1 VKAKTKKK
9 IKSTKKTT
17 ATNDSQS
24 KPIPS
29 DSDDDLVRKTSSLSS
44 SPAPCYQGKWIHRQ
58 NYHAWDPVYGHK
70 ITGKV
75 KHRWENMET
84 DDITYERPG
93 SFQSDKSFFYTSC
106 DDIGGHE
113 SDEYDD
119 VYTNVSA
126 IRENPVMSAPPPAFG
141 PARTKMF
148 STAQLARRKNQF
160 RPQYSGKSPTRSH
173 SPWCRLVFVGRRGQ
187 LTP

>member
-1 VKAKTKKK
+1 
-9 IKSTKKTT
+9 
-17 ATNDSQS
+17 
-24 KPIPS
+24 
-29 DSDDDLVRKTSSLSS
+29 
-44 SPAPCYQGKWIHRQ
+44 
-58 NYHAWDPVYGHK
+58 
-70 ITGKV
+70 
-75 KHRWENMET
+75 MET

-160 RPQYSGKSPTRSH
+160 RIGLTSGH
-173 SPWCRLVFVGRRGQ
+173 STPESLRHVPIPHGADWCLWEGEDNLPPECGYHPNFGNINNCSAKCHGGWCQRTSQMEGRDYMS
-187 LTP
+187 